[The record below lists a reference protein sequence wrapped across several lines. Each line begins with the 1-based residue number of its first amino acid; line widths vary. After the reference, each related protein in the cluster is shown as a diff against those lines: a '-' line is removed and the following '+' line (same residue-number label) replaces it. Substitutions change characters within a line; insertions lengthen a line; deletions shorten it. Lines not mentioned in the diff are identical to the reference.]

1 MIVWQCSR
9 TGREKAGGRYAVG
22 SFLRLPAQTPVPS
35 RLEKPATAWL
45 TKGQRRRMGERPGG
59 RHCPDDTRRAS
70 QTSGLEEPV
79 GMAASMMPVIS
90 GEIRRGW
97 TGETKV
103 PIRNEA
109 ICGIIRLSAQGLLH
123 GAFVL

>member
-1 MIVWQCSR
+1 
-9 TGREKAGGRYAVG
+9 
-22 SFLRLPAQTPVPS
+22 
-35 RLEKPATAWL
+35 
-45 TKGQRRRMGERPGG
+45 MGERPGG

-97 TGETKV
+97 MIRGGGTKV
-103 PIRNEA
+103 HVGNEA
-109 ICGIIRLSAQGLLH
+109 ICGIIRLSAQVCSVERLYYVEVRPSELDDARGE
-123 GAFVL
+123 AA